1 MSELTILKQPI
12 ALRQEHIAS
21 STTKLRLQS
30 TSWAGG
36 EYEVSSTAAPD
47 GTGSSSDSDSNVLYK
62 VDGKAVSW
70 RQQRYFRDASGLPLF
85 ELHRKAAGVT
95 WFVDI
100 PGRNSEQPLATLAPQ
115 WHMLKD
121 KCDVHFSNSA
131 AGGEETVL
139 AVRGQDIW
147 KRWTYVYIGDHALV
161 MRVRLIDMVAVYLP
175 TKRRSWEIE
184 VAEGLDL
191 SLVSVVAM
199 LMLIFSRY

>member
-1 MSELTILKQPI
+1 MSELSILKQPI

-21 STTKLRLQS
+21 STTRLRLQS
-30 TSWAGG
+30 TSRIGG
-36 EYEVSSTAAPD
+36 EYEISSTAAPD
-47 GTGSSSDSDSNVLYK
+47 GTGSSSDTPDSNLLFN
-62 VDGKAVSW
+62 VDGNAVSW

-100 PGRNSEQPLATLAPQ
+100 PGRNSEQPLATLAPR

-131 AGGEETVL
+131 AGGEQTVL

-147 KRWTYVYIGDHALV
+147 KRWTHVYIGDHALV
-161 MRVRLIDMVAVYLP
+161 MRVRLIDMMAVYIP
-175 TKRRSWEIE
+175 AKRRSWEIE
-184 VAEGLDL
+184 VAEGMDL

-199 LMLIFSRY
+199 LIFSRY